1 VEIFKNIFTQIV
13 NNEIDLIKEELST
26 RYEEK
31 IEEINLS
38 DMLLDSIDYIKIS
51 YIQIN
56 PFNIN
61 YITI

>member
-1 VEIFKNIFTQIV
+1 MEIFKNIFTQIV